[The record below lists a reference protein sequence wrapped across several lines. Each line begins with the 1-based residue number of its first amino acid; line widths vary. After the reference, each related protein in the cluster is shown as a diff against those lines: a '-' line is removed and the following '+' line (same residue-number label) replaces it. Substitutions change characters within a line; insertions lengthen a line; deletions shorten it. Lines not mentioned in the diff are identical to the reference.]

1 MVRTLLIY
9 GFNGSPDSQ
18 YCQMLKKWLPSD
30 KFDVR
35 CYEYPQGD
43 CRKSLASIES
53 IIASEKI
60 DLVIGISLGGFVT
73 LALKTDRKRI
83 VINPCMRPSVEL
95 PKLTPRPD
103 HSNDSLPSKD
113 MIESYKSLERQVNRK
128 NLDNANVMGFF
139 ALDDELFGLKYLKG
153 FVEKWGSATP
163 IPGGHGGCEEAMP
176 QVVECIIDF
185 VSEGWSE
192 RFEVSWKKGRGRC
205 CRSTYEGDGALP
217 F

>member
-18 YCQMLKKWLPSD
+18 YCQLLKRWLPSD

-35 CYEYPQGD
+35 CYEYPQED
-43 CRKSLASIES
+43 CEKSLAFIES
-53 IIASEKI
+53 TIASEKI
-60 DLVIGISLGGFVT
+60 DLVIGISLGGFIT

-103 HSNDSLPSKD
+103 HPNDRYPSRD

-128 NLDNANVMGFF
+128 NLDNVNVMCFF
-139 ALDDELFGLKYLKG
+139 ALDDELFGLKYLEG
-153 FVEKWGSATP
+153 FVKKRGSAIP

-185 VSEGWSE
+185 MSEGWSG
-192 RFEVSWKKGRGRC
+192 RFEVPWKKEQGGC
-205 CRSTYEGDGALP
+205 HQRSYDKDEILP